1 MHSSLAKM
9 VMMVMMAKMVMMV
22 MIAMMVRMKTSS
34 LVDIGNH
41 PSLRP
46 GPPTPRVAV
55 TPEWPSLI
63 TYWWIHNAD
72 NNEGDGDNIL
82 VII

>member
-1 MHSSLAKM
+1 
-9 VMMVMMAKMVMMV
+9 MMVMMATMVTMVTMAMMAMMIMMVMM
-22 MIAMMVRMKTSS
+22 AMMVRMKTSS

-41 PSLRP
+41 PPLRP

-63 TYWWIHNAD
+63 T
-72 NNEGDGDNIL
+72 L
-82 VII
+82 VDT

>member
-1 MHSSLAKM
+1 MMVMM
-9 VMMVMMAKMVMMV
+9 VMMVMMAMMVMMV
-22 MIAMMVRMKTSS
+22 IMAMMAKMAKMAKMAMMAIMVRMKTSS

-41 PSLRP
+41 PPLGP

-63 TYWWIHNAD
+63 T
-72 NNEGDGDNIL
+72 L
-82 VII
+82 VDT